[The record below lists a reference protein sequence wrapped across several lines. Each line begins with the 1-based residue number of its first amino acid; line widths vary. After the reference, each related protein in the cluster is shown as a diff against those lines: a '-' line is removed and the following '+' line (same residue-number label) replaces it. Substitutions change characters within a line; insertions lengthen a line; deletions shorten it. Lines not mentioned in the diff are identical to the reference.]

1 MKKYLFP
8 ALAVIGFVL
17 LLGVAG
23 ASDCGTLTTGQ
34 AAARGIIGLL
44 LFGAGTLNMRAKEK
58 AAAITSSNRKAHG
71 KTSCQSQTDYNTISV
86 KAQYERRA

>member
-17 LLGVAG
+17 LLGDAG

-34 AAARGIIGLL
+34 AATRGIIGLL
-44 LFGAGTLNMRAKEK
+44 LFGAGSLNMRTKEK
-58 AAAITSSNRKAHG
+58 AAAITSSNRAVKG
-71 KTSCQSQTDYNTISV
+71 KTSPRSRNKYNTVSI
-86 KAQYERRA
+86 KTQCERRV